1 MEYCQFLFKLMLNLG
16 EYYNIVTPF
25 DLVNHD
31 HFMYW
36 LSRCIGDKILL
47 TITM

>member
-1 MEYCQFLFKLMLNLG
+1 MLNLG
-16 EYYNIVTPF
+16 EYYTIDIVTSF